1 MHDRE
6 PLNRDRTHV
15 ALSNHVADKDELL
28 TAMLEAVADEIEPP
42 KPTLRPS
49 MPFGRG
55 RSRPV
60 KRSCAIR
67 GRPSRGEVFALTCPG
82 ACNDLNSV
90 QDCALSAPRC
100 RSSRCRGGCSAV
112 LRRRRGERRLPSHRG
127 EARGYGRVGTS
138 DGGGG
143 RPPRQLGSGTFVGLA
158 GHRGTGDAAFLS
170 LADGRTV
177 LRLENFDIQNG
188 PDSRLYVV
196 PGAQQ
201 TDPGLDGA
209 GVVRG
214 VQSRIRGCDRAIA
227 RSVYPSSWRIASFTT
242 EVADSATDASLSG
255 SDGGSGP
262 PIGRRR

>member
-143 RPPRQLGSGTFVGLA
+143 RPPPPVSWARARSSGWRDTA
-158 GHRGTGDAAFLS
+158 GPATPRSSRSRTDERCFASRTSTYRTDPTRGFTWFPARNRPTRDW
-170 LADGRTV
+170 TV
-177 LRLENFDIQNG
+177 LVWCEAFK
-188 PDSRLYVV
+188 VEFV
-196 PGAQQ
+196 AA
-201 TDPGLDGA
+201 T
-209 GVVRG
+209 VR
-214 VQSRIRGCDRAIA
+214 
-227 RSVYPSSWRIASFTT
+227 
-242 EVADSATDASLSG
+242 
-255 SDGGSGP
+255 
-262 PIGRRR
+262 